1 MGLHSRDDRI
11 PQEIVY
17 ATRLGHM
24 LGLMDAVLSGV
35 TDLPAGRRRMND
47 LTRLWKEED
56 HARVAERTARASDDQ
71 VELASGG
78 VTSTP

>member
-1 MGLHSRDDRI
+1 MGLHSRDDRV
-11 PQEIVY
+11 PLEIVY

-24 LGLMDAVLSGV
+24 LGLMDGILSGV

-56 HARVAERTARASDDQ
+56 HARVAERATRASDDQ

-78 VTSTP
+78 VASTP